1 MPHSFAYA
9 QSSYEV
15 PISADPQ
22 VLINGIDARSF
33 GAELTALPDIALPG
47 TRQQSIDLLDRNY
60 AQYARDLYTGF
71 NFDLTFQ
78 VVGKTPT
85 DLNQKI
91 TDLLS
96 FVANEQQRRNSSYIE
111 PVIVEFPSLYLVSD
125 EGTVSHMGTASISG
139 SGTRFEDFGTAG
151 DLIKFAG
158 DSKKYH
164 IKSISSNTSL
174 VLYESP
180 SGSASGAA
188 YNLYRRRYLKARYSG
203 SSSYSSSMSAPFL
216 RDSLSTSRKPIVRD
230 ITISF
235 YTDEPYWLG
244 AYRNQDIAI
253 SNSTDYN
260 FHLVN
265 GVGDAGFH
273 PRISI
278 PTGQSLDSPKIYKI
292 RHNFLGNFD
301 GNPKYKDIA
310 NEMMDATSVAGNL
323 ETIEIR
329 NESVVG
335 NGSLYVSGGS
345 ASFESTRFK
354 ANPTTTRLEHT
365 TINYK
370 QGHFSTWGRVD
381 FSSSGNDHYIIDF
394 GSNNN
399 SNLSVYYDGSAQNMV
414 AKIGSATA
422 SVSVTLSNNSF
433 YNVQVHWD
441 TAFLTI
447 YVREYGSNSPVTSY
461 GAYPTPTIAYPNAL
475 VKVGNSYNGMEPF
488 NGLIDEIVIWG
499 QRLTSD
505 EMDSLGTGVNPKTIS
520 PQHIKT
526 HIGTTGDSG
535 STGIDYVSCDDDEIY
550 PVTSITRNTVNNPD
564 DFTVVIPELDTS
576 HNFRESTLYP
586 GATVYDEF
594 SGEMGSFQVTGLS
607 SSTPNTTLTLEPFD
621 ASTNMTH
628 GSTASV
634 KGNIPAPDEIGVH
647 ALMNGSASSNTS
659 GGNWYGNNGS
669 QEVAVPTLDRD
680 DVCVAAW
687 VKIDATQLS
696 NMSANT
702 QPSVGYT
709 NNDKAYI
716 FESFNN
722 SLDEGWGLGIDD
734 NGKTVIATHN
744 LGTPSSFIQYTNNY
758 SLTPAPIGS
767 SPSTVL
773 TYTNTSTTEWH
784 RVEFVSFSVTQ
795 ANPTSITVELSVYD
809 AGQLVG
815 SHSHQVYIGSGS
827 YSHNLTLSTVPVL
840 VQNESLEIKANIV
853 DHNGSNTSIPINS
866 TINYR
871 SVEYTTKKVHE
882 ESSQPS
888 ISDGK
893 WHHVAVLYEDNTD
906 TSDTYYDPSSN
917 LDGERLVR
925 GKFHF
930 YVDGIKYGTATD
942 QERLSFGVLAENYPS
957 VGFNPFNNSTFPGS
971 IRDVRLYSFLNASTG
986 GIEDDLF
993 VNRLMCANGN
1003 RVIWTDTRHETH
1015 WWKFMDRPTATY
1027 ITDKGYYAMSGGSP
1041 SNLYMKGANYS
1052 SDYSANGRTQNV
1064 LISKSFFSDPTL
1076 SVMPSIGAFRIYN
1089 HTDKYDSVTSTTHT
1103 TGWSMHEGI
1112 VDGKQPFVGENI
1124 LKIPA
1129 KSNLLYPHAGL
1140 SVFIPKANTTAFGM
1154 TVSGYYYKTDAQS
1167 DPSHPIIQ
1175 VDSIDNSGSGIDLS
1189 NPTTITTFIA
1199 DNSDLD
1205 NWVYFEVPFS
1215 DDMSGKRV
1223 AAITF
1228 LQPFDTGTHYFCGI
1242 DIRANYANDSGFD
1255 SANANQLDHVKK
1267 IWNSDSDTSF
1277 TSSTSDFRTGA
1288 RCLSVSLNDDSQGIV
1303 YEPTDA
1309 HVPNIYHNDFSS
1321 PKQHS
1326 SYYLSAHAKS
1336 SGTGNVIVSALG
1348 LNGAGSASGSVQYV
1362 GEIPVGNTSYTS
1374 MTEFLKLPPGGTSDF
1389 RKLRLTLKDSIS
1401 FNLDGIVLRSRI
1413 DLPYTKTSTT
1423 ISGGT
1428 PSYIFAERDLGVSL
1442 TNKSLI
1448 HYNNVIGMKSQG
1460 SGIIRIKPNVDTA
1473 SPKVDN
1479 VIANSGG
1486 ERYGSWNSTTG
1497 IYSSSSASSSLGLA
1511 SIQSSNGVYQN
1522 VIGLK
1527 AGKSYTVKMDILTST
1542 GATVTFGTH
1551 NIDVDTYLS
1560 NTGTVTS
1567 TTFTKT
1573 VSASNAWQTV
1583 LQSVSGTDAN
1593 YLLKVEGSFYLDNV
1607 SVTETNQS
1615 AFDSVLFSWHEDDSG
1630 NPDNDNY
1637 LRLAY
1642 SSYTGFA
1649 LQRNISGS
1657 LETIAVA
1664 DVSYDSNSSLEVA
1677 FNWDESPQSDP
1688 FTGDKNYGTIVING
1702 TKFGIGQSSL
1712 TSTSGVYKHL
1722 IVGCQG
1728 GYNSGI
1734 TGSMHVDA
1742 TVDGLL
1748 LSNRVMPVEEMIET
1762 YKAQEKLKSSND
1774 IISLPDMSTAT
1785 DYFVYNN
1792 GQSYSSKN
1800 STQHLESIKKNQTS
1814 NVNAKNYGLN
1824 DNDKAVLYSKFGSNP
1839 SSGFN
1844 IQLDYEPRYR

>member
-71 NFDLTFQ
+71 SFDLTFQ

-203 SSSYSSSMSAPFL
+203 SSSHSSSMSAPFL

-370 QGHFSTWGRVD
+370 QGHFSTWVRVD

-628 GSTASV
+628 GSTA
-634 KGNIPAPDEIGVH
+634 
-647 ALMNGSASSNTS
+647 
-659 GGNWYGNNGS
+659 
-669 QEVAVPTLDRD
+669 
-680 DVCVAAW
+680 
-687 VKIDATQLS
+687 
-696 NMSANT
+696 
-702 QPSVGYT
+702 
-709 NNDKAYI
+709 
-716 FESFNN
+716 
-722 SLDEGWGLGIDD
+722 
-734 NGKTVIATHN
+734 
-744 LGTPSSFIQYTNNY
+744 
-758 SLTPAPIGS
+758 
-767 SPSTVL
+767 
-773 TYTNTSTTEWH
+773 
-784 RVEFVSFSVTQ
+784 
-795 ANPTSITVELSVYD
+795 
-809 AGQLVG
+809 
-815 SHSHQVYIGSGS
+815 
-827 YSHNLTLSTVPVL
+827 
-840 VQNESLEIKANIV
+840 
-853 DHNGSNTSIPINS
+853 
-866 TINYR
+866 
-871 SVEYTTKKVHE
+871 
-882 ESSQPS
+882 
-888 ISDGK
+888 
-893 WHHVAVLYEDNTD
+893 
-906 TSDTYYDPSSN
+906 
-917 LDGERLVR
+917 
-925 GKFHF
+925 
-930 YVDGIKYGTATD
+930 
-942 QERLSFGVLAENYPS
+942 
-957 VGFNPFNNSTFPGS
+957 
-971 IRDVRLYSFLNASTG
+971 
-986 GIEDDLF
+986 
-993 VNRLMCANGN
+993 
-1003 RVIWTDTRHETH
+1003 
-1015 WWKFMDRPTATY
+1015 
-1027 ITDKGYYAMSGGSP
+1027 
-1041 SNLYMKGANYS
+1041 
-1052 SDYSANGRTQNV
+1052 
-1064 LISKSFFSDPTL
+1064 
-1076 SVMPSIGAFRIYN
+1076 
-1089 HTDKYDSVTSTTHT
+1089 
-1103 TGWSMHEGI
+1103 
-1112 VDGKQPFVGENI
+1112 
-1124 LKIPA
+1124 
-1129 KSNLLYPHAGL
+1129 
-1140 SVFIPKANTTAFGM
+1140 
-1154 TVSGYYYKTDAQS
+1154 
-1167 DPSHPIIQ
+1167 
-1175 VDSIDNSGSGIDLS
+1175 
-1189 NPTTITTFIA
+1189 
-1199 DNSDLD
+1199 
-1205 NWVYFEVPFS
+1205 
-1215 DDMSGKRV
+1215 
-1223 AAITF
+1223 
-1228 LQPFDTGTHYFCGI
+1228 
-1242 DIRANYANDSGFD
+1242 
-1255 SANANQLDHVKK
+1255 
-1267 IWNSDSDTSF
+1267 
-1277 TSSTSDFRTGA
+1277 
-1288 RCLSVSLNDDSQGIV
+1288 
-1303 YEPTDA
+1303 
-1309 HVPNIYHNDFSS
+1309 
-1321 PKQHS
+1321 
-1326 SYYLSAHAKS
+1326 
-1336 SGTGNVIVSALG
+1336 
-1348 LNGAGSASGSVQYV
+1348 
-1362 GEIPVGNTSYTS
+1362 
-1374 MTEFLKLPPGGTSDF
+1374 
-1389 RKLRLTLKDSIS
+1389 
-1401 FNLDGIVLRSRI
+1401 
-1413 DLPYTKTSTT
+1413 
-1423 ISGGT
+1423 
-1428 PSYIFAERDLGVSL
+1428 
-1442 TNKSLI
+1442 
-1448 HYNNVIGMKSQG
+1448 
-1460 SGIIRIKPNVDTA
+1460 
-1473 SPKVDN
+1473 
-1479 VIANSGG
+1479 
-1486 ERYGSWNSTTG
+1486 
-1497 IYSSSSASSSLGLA
+1497 
-1511 SIQSSNGVYQN
+1511 
-1522 VIGLK
+1522 
-1527 AGKSYTVKMDILTST
+1527 
-1542 GATVTFGTH
+1542 
-1551 NIDVDTYLS
+1551 
-1560 NTGTVTS
+1560 
-1567 TTFTKT
+1567 
-1573 VSASNAWQTV
+1573 
-1583 LQSVSGTDAN
+1583 
-1593 YLLKVEGSFYLDNV
+1593 
-1607 SVTETNQS
+1607 
-1615 AFDSVLFSWHEDDSG
+1615 
-1630 NPDNDNY
+1630 
-1637 LRLAY
+1637 
-1642 SSYTGFA
+1642 
-1649 LQRNISGS
+1649 
-1657 LETIAVA
+1657 
-1664 DVSYDSNSSLEVA
+1664 
-1677 FNWDESPQSDP
+1677 
-1688 FTGDKNYGTIVING
+1688 
-1702 TKFGIGQSSL
+1702 
-1712 TSTSGVYKHL
+1712 
-1722 IVGCQG
+1722 
-1728 GYNSGI
+1728 
-1734 TGSMHVDA
+1734 
-1742 TVDGLL
+1742 
-1748 LSNRVMPVEEMIET
+1748 
-1762 YKAQEKLKSSND
+1762 
-1774 IISLPDMSTAT
+1774 
-1785 DYFVYNN
+1785 
-1792 GQSYSSKN
+1792 
-1800 STQHLESIKKNQTS
+1800 
-1814 NVNAKNYGLN
+1814 
-1824 DNDKAVLYSKFGSNP
+1824 
-1839 SSGFN
+1839 
-1844 IQLDYEPRYR
+1844 